1 MMRLQGLGFGV
12 FGAIG
17 LISVVMAVAAVWLFV
32 TDPVTVATAVDGD
45 DVSPFIRD
53 LANVLLEVL
62 QGLLRY
68 L

>member
-1 MMRLQGLGFGV
+1 MRLQGLGVGV
-12 FGAIG
+12 FGAVA

-32 TDPVTVATAVDGD
+32 TDPVTVATAVDGGE
-45 DVSPFIRD
+45 VSPFVRD

-62 QGLLRY
+62 QGLLKY

>member
-1 MMRLQGLGFGV
+1 MRLQGLGFGV
-12 FGAIG
+12 FGAVA

-32 TDPVTVATAVDGD
+32 TDPVTVATAVDAGE
-45 DVSPFIRD
+45 VSPFIRD

-62 QGLLRY
+62 QGLLKY

>member
-1 MMRLQGLGFGV
+1 MRLQGLGVGV
-12 FGAIG
+12 FGAVA

-32 TDPVTVATAVDGD
+32 TDPVTVATAVDGGE
-45 DVSPFIRD
+45 VSPLVRD

-62 QGLLRY
+62 EGLLKY